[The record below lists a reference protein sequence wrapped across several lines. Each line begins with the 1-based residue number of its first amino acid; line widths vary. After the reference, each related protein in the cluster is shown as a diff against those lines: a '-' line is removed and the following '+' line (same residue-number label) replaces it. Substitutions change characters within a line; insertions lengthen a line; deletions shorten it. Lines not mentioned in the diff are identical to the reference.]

1 MASWGGSVDYQGFD
15 PYAQRQTG
23 AGVMDLP
30 RFPSL
35 PKQNQVS
42 GFHLDQPKPMP
53 AATAPAASGGGSTNT
68 AQTDPNLQKLV
79 DKYMSRFEVDNTQ
92 RAINRSTTGIMD
104 AAALGAADPKGN
116 LSSRGL
122 VGSEGGNAFLAKRV
136 FNPAQRQAAGAAADI
151 ALGNEQRLDNLTLGG
166 LGIMNAPGQA
176 SRADRGL
183 ALSQSGQDFDQGLQ
197 QAQLQNQM
205 QQQQYA
211 QWLSLLNMAGGF

>member
-1 MASWGGSVDYQGFD
+1 MSARVGEQRNVGGQHGSASYR
-15 PYAQRQTG
+15 A
-23 AGVMDLP
+23 
-30 RFPSL
+30 SL
-35 PKQNQVS
+35 PQMPRQNQVS
-42 GFHLDQPKPMP
+42 GFHLDQAQPMP
-53 AATAPAASGGGSTNT
+53 AAPAAGDVGGSTNT
-68 AQTDPNLQKLV
+68 AQTDPYLKELV
-79 DKYMSRFEVDNTQ
+79 DKYRSRFDVDNTQ

-104 AAALGAADPKGN
+104 AAALGAADLKGN

-136 FNPAQRQAAGAAADI
+136 FGPAQRQAAGAEADI
-151 ALGNEQRLDNLTLGG
+151 SLGNEQRLDNLTLGG

>member
-1 MASWGGSVDYQGFD
+1 MSARVGVNRNVGGLHGSASS
-15 PYAQRQTG
+15 
-23 AGVMDLP
+23 GVMGLP
-30 RFPSL
+30 PFPGMGR
-35 PKQNQVS
+35 QNQVS

-53 AATAPAASGGGSTNT
+53 AAPAAGGGGGGGSTNT
-68 AQTDPNLQKLV
+68 AETDPYLKELV
-79 DKYMSRFEVDNTQ
+79 DKYRSRFGVDNTE

-104 AAALGAADPKGN
+104 AAALGAADLKGN

-136 FNPAQRQAAGAAADI
+136 FGPAQRQAAGAAADI
-151 ALGNEQRLDNLTLGG
+151 ALGNEQRLDALTLGG

-183 ALSQSGQDFDQGLQ
+183 ALSQSGQDFNQSLQ
-197 QAQLQNQM
+197 QAQLQNQI
-205 QQQQYA
+205 QQQQMA